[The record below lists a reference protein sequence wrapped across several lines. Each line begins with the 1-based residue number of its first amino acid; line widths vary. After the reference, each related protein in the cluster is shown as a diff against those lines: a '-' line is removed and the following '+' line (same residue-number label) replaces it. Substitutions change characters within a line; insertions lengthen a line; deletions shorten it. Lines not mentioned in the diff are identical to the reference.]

1 MDRADDQALTIEV
14 IYSPRAGEFDSVH
27 VSLAPG
33 ACVRDAVL
41 QSGLLARHPEIDLQ
55 RHKVGVWGKCRGLD
69 ETLRI
74 ADRVEIYR
82 PLSVD
87 PKEARR
93 RRQMG
98 QKGMGGIGGGST
110 DNRTK

>member
-41 QSGLLARHPEIDLQ
+41 QSGLLARHPELDLQ
-55 RHKVGVWGKCRGLD
+55 RHKVGVWGKWRALD
-69 ETLRI
+69 ERLRV

-93 RRQMG
+93 RRQFG
-98 QKGMGGIGGGST
+98 QKGRGGIGGGST